1 MPETRRGKQYM
12 HEMYDKKSH
21 IKRMEILLKAFNIQ
35 NTLSRG
41 YSIVVKDGHV
51 IKNIEDILVND
62 NIEIKMINGKRCGI
76 YIDDDG
82 NEHIVSNMC
91 PHMKCILEKGD
102 TDLDSSIKLF
112 EEGLKLSE
120 KLNLQLG
127 EYEKK
132 IESLVSDKENENE

>member
-1 MPETRRGKQYM
+1 MAKEKFEDSMNRL
-12 HEMYDKKSH
+12 E
-21 IKRMEILLKAFNIQ
+21 EI
-35 NTLSRG
+35 
-41 YSIVVKDGHV
+41 
-51 IKNIEDILVND
+51 VN
-62 NIEIKMINGKRCGI
+62 
-76 YIDDDG
+76 
-82 NEHIVSNMC
+82 
-91 PHMKCILEKGD
+91 ILEKGD